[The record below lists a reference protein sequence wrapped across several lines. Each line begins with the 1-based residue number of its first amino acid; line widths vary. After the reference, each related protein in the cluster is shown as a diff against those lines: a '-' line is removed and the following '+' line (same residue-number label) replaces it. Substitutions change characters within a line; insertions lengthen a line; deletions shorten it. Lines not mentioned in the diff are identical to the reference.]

1 MFGRARNIFPHSPSS
16 IWSGYDCHSPVRSF
30 AHSELTQHLFSC
42 LFNPIYASA
51 WLRWKGGK
59 WWKLSC
65 LFTWNSF
72 HSSAKR
78 VQAPNDT
85 NSEMKAANLTVRHW
99 IVVSGCS
106 LPTGVSQLEEPM
118 CEKLL
123 GFLSRWG
130 WGEKKHLIYELLLPL
145 WIIKGHFVNSVDVS
159 LLIWCSFSMICAQTN
174 SILHLSPILGDNSC
188 LW

>member
-1 MFGRARNIFPHSPSS
+1 MHFKACQNDCESGSTCLEDHVIFSPHSPSS
-16 IWSGYDCHSPVRSF
+16 IWSGCDCHSPVRSF

-72 HSSAKR
+72 HSCAKR

-106 LPTGVSQLEEPM
+106 LPAGVSQLEEPM

-130 WGEKKHLIYELLLPL
+130 WGGKKASDL
-145 WIIKGHFVNSVDVS
+145 WFIITTLNNQGAFCEFC
-159 LLIWCSFSMICAQTN
+159 W
-174 SILHLSPILGDNSC
+174 
-188 LW
+188 